1 MNHQLTLENI
11 IRGLV
16 IGPDGKKPTLLLH
29 ACCAPCSSYV
39 LEYLSGYFDIT
50 LYYYNPNIMPYDE
63 YALRLGE
70 FDKLMAAFPARF
82 EAGEYEN
89 EAYRAAVLGLEGERE
104 GGGRCSVCFGLRLRK
119 TAEKAKR
126 EGFDWFGTTLTVGP
140 NKKADVINGIGA
152 SLGGE
157 YGVNWL
163 YSDFKKRGGYQRSI
177 ELCKKYGIY
186 RQNYCGCRF
195 SPAN

>member
-1 MNHQLTLENI
+1 MNYQSTLENI
-11 IRGLV
+11 ICGLSL
-16 IGPDGKKPTLLLH
+16 GTGGKKPSLLMH

-39 LEYLSGYFDIT
+39 LECLCGHFDIT

-70 FDKLMAAFPARF
+70 FDKLLAAFPVRF
-82 EAGEYEN
+82 EAGEYES
-89 EAYRAAVLGLEGERE
+89 ETYRAAVRGLEGERE
-104 GGGRCSVCFGLRLRK
+104 GGSRCAACFGLRLRR
-119 TAEKAKR
+119 TAEKAKK
-126 EGFDWFGTTLTVGP
+126 EGYDWFCTTLTVGP
-140 NKKADVINGIGA
+140 NKKAEVINGIGA
-152 SLGGE
+152 SLSSE

-195 SPAN
+195 TT